1 MTDYYNSGSEFKV
14 SRSKYWSLRF
24 PSFPWGRR
32 MFCSNKHKYICLM
45 THLNSFSYCSL
56 PFYFI
61 ICFDGGQGQRPIN
74 LQMSLKDSTTG
85 WEREREG
92 ITKKQC
98 CFPGTFL
105 CVARTFNMRSTLLI
119 LNVQYCVVNVNF
131 LKFILICFLSTFSLF
146 SNLALPY
153 PSRMV
158 YKKMVPYLKGT

>member
-1 MTDYYNSGSEFKV
+1 
-14 SRSKYWSLRF
+14 
-24 PSFPWGRR
+24 

-56 PFYFI
+56 PFYCI

-74 LQMSLKDSTTG
+74 LQMSLIRQHHWMREK
-85 WEREREG
+85 ERGYR
-92 ITKKQC
+92 KKQC

-146 SNLALPY
+146 SYLALPY

-158 YKKMVPYLKGT
+158 Y